1 VQLRNDHALGA
12 VDDERSVVRHQ
23 RNFAEEDFLFLDVAN
38 ALLAGLGIFRI
49 HRQPD
54 GDLERRRISH
64 AALLAL
70 LHVVFQL
77 QAHRVAALVAE
88 RDHVLI
94 EGSAMAAQ
102 NVARVERVRADGGAA
117 IAAGGAEVVQTF
129 QVAALAL
136 PVADRI
142 IDEFEIAHAAKIGYR
157 KDGIEHGLQADV
169 FALIGQQIHLQEPL
183 VRLLLHLDQ
192 VRDRNRSLN
201 F

>member
-1 VQLRNDHALGA
+1 MSRT
-12 VDDERSVVRHQ
+12 
-23 RNFAEEDFLFLDVAN
+23 LFLPRLRVF
-38 ALLAGLGIFRI
+38 GINRE
-49 HRQPD
+49 PD
-54 GDLERRRISH
+54 GDLERRGVSH

-88 RDHVLI
+88 RHHVLV
-94 EGSAMAAQ
+94 EGAAMAAQ
-102 NVARVERVRADGGAA
+102 NVASVERVGADGRAA
-117 IAAGGAEVVQTF
+117 IAAGGTEMVQTF

-142 IDEFEIAHAAKIGYR
+142 VDEFEIAYTTKIGNR
-157 KDGIEHGLQADV
+157 EDGIKNGLQADV

-183 VRLLLHLDQ
+183 VRLLLYLDQ
-192 VRDRNRSLN
+192 VGDRNRSLN